1 MILCLI
7 NPSLN
12 CRQDLKVVITSIL
25 MTNCNTFTSIVDELV
40 LVRMVRLIGYYPTA
54 IYFSFIQ
61 KLMGYSKVFLCEGL
75 AAFNRISKNKEY
87 LEIFPLLHLVF
98 AEIIDY
104 IEVNDSIFENLI
116 NENYEKVLKPNLTL
130 YSAVLKKICDTFC
143 SSKSLKNDGILAL
156 NWIEKMLTL

>member
-1 MILCLI
+1 
-7 NPSLN
+7 
-12 CRQDLKVVITSIL
+12 
-25 MTNCNTFTSIVDELV
+25 
-40 LVRMVRLIGYYPTA
+40 
-54 IYFSFIQ
+54 
-61 KLMGYSKVFLCEGL
+61 MGYSKVFLCEGL